1 MSKKYIGQIIKPDFV
16 YPNNNLEQYDIE
28 IVHDINNNSVS
39 GTVSG
44 FTASSSS
51 STGLTIT
58 FDYTWALN
66 GAEPFVMDD
75 GLTSVLSVHMMEP
88 SLTYFKPWRMVYSD
102 STYQSVTESGTLT
115 FVVTPSMMGV
125 SSFTSGNYYF
135 EIRMLGTRATYPI
148 NKTLTLSIAGPTP
161 TPTVTPTL
169 TTTPTSTPGLSPTPT
184 PTSAANIYTSGAT
197 INVTDTGYIKYMT
210 PSGDTYQFISTLGS
224 VTLTNCL
231 VCSSIFVGVPFADL
245 ANFTITSCGTSCSG
259 IPSPSPTPTPSP
271 AGTYGYYQMVD
282 CQTFETKYSQ
292 QLLSG
297 TFNSGDRV
305 EGSYQYYYV
314 INGFT
319 TTSPGTFTFVTA
331 TGQYGCQEGPQP

>member
-1 MSKKYIGQIIKPDFV
+1 MSKKYIGQIDNPDFV

-44 FTASSSS
+44 FTGTSIS

-58 FDYTWALN
+58 FNYTWALN
-66 GAEPFVMDD
+66 GAEPFIMDD
-75 GLTSVLSVHMMEP
+75 GFTSVLSVHMMEP
-88 SLTYFKPWRMVYSD
+88 SLTYFKPWRMVYYD
-102 STYQSVTESGTLT
+102 TTYQSVTESGTLT

-135 EIRMLGTRATYPI
+135 EIRMLGKRATYPL

-184 PTSAANIYTSGAT
+184 PTSGSIYTSGAT
-197 INVTDTGYIKYMT
+197 INVTDTGYIKYT
-210 PSGDTYQFISTLGS
+210 TSSGDTYQFINTLGS

-231 VCSSIFVGVPFADL
+231 VCASIIPGFPFADL
-245 ANFTITSCGTSCSG
+245 ASFTVTGCGTSCSG
-259 IPSPSPTPTPSP
+259 IPSPSPTPSNTPPSNN
-271 AGTYGYYQMVD
+271 GYYIMVD
-282 CQTFETKYSQ
+282 CQNYQTRYSQ
-292 QLLSG
+292 LLPSG

-305 EGSYQYYYV
+305 EGSFEYYYV
-314 INGFT
+314 ISGFT
-319 TTSPGTFTFVTA
+319 PSFQATTFFVTA
-331 TGQYGCQEGPQP
+331 TGQFGCP